1 MYGGFESVLWG
12 LGILLGLGLLGW
24 LFLRERARSRRAGR
38 LLEQYA
44 QTFDG
49 LLEASAPEHS
59 HWPLKE
65 RLSSLHRLLRDSMG
79 AQGLG
84 LIFYDAFQERL
95 EGLRIDS
102 EARIVEVQYTGR
114 ETAMALLET
123 LRSDKA
129 SGDLWDSV
137 PPGPHRLTLP
147 LQYGSDLLGILW
159 VVFPTP
165 DALRA
170 AEKALRVLAHAFTLE
185 LKNRLLY
192 EQAVRDSLTGL
203 YTRAYLARRLHEEM
217 SHYRRHQRPFSLI
230 MLDLDH
236 FKEINDTMGHLVGDR
251 VLQMVAQAIR
261 KVLREGDV
269 PARYGGDEF
278 LVLLPG
284 AGHGG
289 RPEGRPASA
298 ERPSGH
304 HRFRYGS
311 PSGKHPVY
319 DERPGRFLPEPHPTA
334 SGAGSARGPGP
345 PEGQADDPGRHLGGR
360 VAEPTQLE
368 GRDLARRMGL
378 RTTSA
383 CRLPTTQ
390 GVHSRE
396 GRPPCAKAAML

>member
-284 AGHGG
+284 AATADAQKVAQRLQNALRAITVSGMGPLRESIQCTMSVLGDSFLSLTQQPQELVQLVDLALLKAKQTTRGG
-289 RPEGRPASA
+289 IWVA
-298 ERPSGH
+298 E
-304 HRFRYGS
+304 S
-311 PSGKHPVY
+311 PSQLSWKDVTWPV
-319 DERPGRFLPEPHPTA
+319 GWA
-334 SGAGSARGPGP
+334 
-345 PEGQADDPGRHLGGR
+345 
-360 VAEPTQLE
+360 
-368 GRDLARRMGL
+368 
-378 RTTSA
+378 
-383 CRLPTTQ
+383 
-390 GVHSRE
+390 
-396 GRPPCAKAAML
+396 